1 MAIRYFRNGPATT
14 LVASISGSDT
24 LITVA
29 DASSFPTLYP
39 YTLILDHGEGTEEV
53 VDVTAAAGNQLTVT
67 RGVDATT
74 AFPHAGGALVVHGVS
89 ARDAREANAHVNA
102 TSAVHGVTGALL
114 GSTDTQAMSNKTI
127 TSSTLSGGTISGS
140 AITGGT
146 ATGLV
151 LKETSAFQPSTAG
164 GKVSVKTSGGT
175 EVGFIDGNGHAQL
188 PRLEVLSTTIG
199 QPTLKVKGVAA
210 QTENLLTIQDSGALS
225 ALNVGPDRRVG
236 INSAP
241 GSATTLLV
249 RATTATDVGLLV
261 AGAASQSTHLIRATD
276 SALSTKFYVDQSG
289 NVFANG
295 NIDSA
300 DFTDWASYTP
310 LWANAGSAT
319 FATRTGRWRRI
330 GKKTVAFYIFV
341 EIDNAG
347 SGGTNVTTTL
357 PTVPNRTIRQT
368 FGGHAEGISASINAV
383 CAVGGSTN
391 VVDAMLLNSSSGT
404 GNITGV
410 ACTAGR
416 KFTIEGIYEE
426 A

>member
-1 MAIRYFRNGPATT
+1 MPPAISPESVRLAVDIGGTFTDVVLETSDARYSTKVLTTKAAPEDGVLDGMLRALKLGKIEPGQVGLIVHGTT
-14 LVASISGSDT
+14 L
-24 LITVA
+24 
-29 DASSFPTLYP
+29 
-39 YTLILDHGEGTEEV
+39 
-53 VDVTAAAGNQLTVT
+53 
-67 RGVDATT
+67 ATNAIIERKGAKT
-74 AFPHAGGALVVHGVS
+74 ALVTTQGFRDSIEMAQENRFEQYDIFIEKPEPLAPRTLRFTVPE
-89 ARDAREANAHVNA
+89 RTDARGGVRLALDEKAVEALA
-102 TSAVHGVTGALL
+102 
-114 GSTDTQAMSNKTI
+114 D
-127 TSSTLSGGTISGS
+127 
-140 AITGGT
+140 
-146 ATGLV
+146 
-151 LKETSAFQPSTAG
+151 
-164 GKVSVKTSGGT
+164 
-175 EVGFIDGNGHAQL
+175 
-188 PRLEVLSTTIG
+188 
-199 QPTLKVKGVAA
+199 TLKVKGVAA